1 MFMLF
6 FNLKKCV
13 NCNPL
18 LSLLLNT
25 HTKQTFSAL
34 SPVPNSLHSAHHH
47 QIYSDMVTPHVPLE
61 KQSKPQEKGALLCPN
76 ALHSTWHI
84 VNKQQI

>member
-34 SPVPNSLHSAHHH
+34 SPVPNSLHSAHH
-47 QIYSDMVTPHVPLE
+47 YRDMVTPHVPLE
-61 KQSKPQEKGALLCPN
+61 KQSKPQEKGACSVPMPY
-76 ALHSTWHI
+76 T
-84 VNKQQI
+84 VPGT